1 VSDELDIS
9 RLAKLEELVG
19 SSVAQIVETLVT
31 ELDRALGGVKGAL
44 REGDLRAAAL
54 AAHAARNS
62 ALMIDSQPLLR
73 GLDALEQSAR
83 DDDLAGAQAAQGRL
97 LKAWPAIRV
106 ELQRAAG

>member
-9 RLAKLEELVG
+9 RLATLQELVG

-31 ELDRALGGVKGAL
+31 ELDRALEGVEGAL
-44 REGDLRAAAL
+44 GEGDLRAAAL

-97 LKAWPAIRV
+97 QQTWPAIRV
-106 ELQRAAG
+106 ELERAAG